1 MTNTPETPARI
12 ITENESRSIT
22 QKLDYWNDGIRDFQD
37 ETNETLRALKEK
49 LENPTSENL
58 EAIIDDMR
66 AIFTRQ
72 RMIETNNAAYLKGL
86 EKIFKRFASIREHLN
101 LKEEETEND

>member
-12 ITENESRSIT
+12 ITENHASLIIQE
-22 QKLDYWNDGIRDFQD
+22 LDYWNDGIRDFQD

-58 EAIIDDMR
+58 EDIIDDLK
-66 AIFTRQ
+66 AIFARQ
-72 RMIETNNAAYLKGL
+72 RMIQTNNAEYREGL
-86 EKIFKRFASIREHLN
+86 EKRIKGFAAIW
-101 LKEEETEND
+101 LKENCKKEDSKC

>member
-1 MTNTPETPARI
+1 MTNTTDTPARI

-58 EAIIDDMR
+58 EAIIDDIR

-86 EKIFKRFASIREHLN
+86 EKIFKRFVSISEHLN
-101 LKEEETEND
+101 RKKEETQND